1 MKIKRQ
7 SIQEAKE
14 GMIREKTKEMTARCC
29 FYAMILV
36 LNGLEGY
43 GKTRMT
49 RVFKEFQ
56 QTLWDYNKRYDEAML
71 DALERDV
78 KAREIEVNW
87 V

>member
-1 MKIKRQ
+1 MKIRKQ
-7 SIQEAKE
+7 AIQEARE
-14 GMIREKTKEMTARCC
+14 DMIRGMTIRCC

-36 LNGLEGY
+36 LNGLEGF
-43 GKTRMT
+43 GKKRMT
-49 RVFKEFQ
+49 RVYKEFQ
-56 QTLWDYNKRYDEAML
+56 QTLWDYRNRYDEAML